1 MQKPIIET
9 HDLSVGYSRKAGKQ
23 VILHQNIRLGLKQGE
38 ITCLLGPNGSGKST
52 LIRTLAG
59 FQKAISGGVLL
70 NGHSITSLSAS
81 ALARQISVVLTDQL
95 TAAGNLKVLDMVAL
109 GRSPYTGF
117 LGRLDRE
124 DQHAVEQALQSTGI
138 LHLHKRMFDTLSD
151 GERQKVMI
159 AKSLAQ
165 ETPVILLDEPTAFL
179 DFPSKVEI
187 MQLLRE
193 AAWDQHKAIL
203 LSTHDIN
210 LALQFADSLWLMGK
224 NLDMKTGVPEDLVLA
239 GELGNFFNRRQTN
252 FDLQTGTFKFQT
264 AGKGN
269 VRITGEGIRM
279 QWLAHALERKGF
291 VIVKEQSSRK
301 NHITIGEGA
310 DGSYILTDKI
320 TQQNKKFQN
329 ISGVLAFAVQ
339 YRWE

>member
-9 HDLSVGYSRKAGKQ
+9 RDLSVGYSQKAGKQ
-23 VILHQNIRLGLKQGE
+23 LILQQDIRLGLKQGE

-59 FQKAISGGVLL
+59 FQKAIIGDVLL
-70 NGHSITSLSAS
+70 NRNSITALSAS
-81 ALARQISVVLTDQL
+81 TLARQVSVVLTDQVA
-95 TAAGNLKVLDMVAL
+95 AAGNLRVLDMVAL

-117 LGRLDRE
+117 LGRLGRE
-124 DQHAVEQALQSTGI
+124 DQHAVEKAMQSTDI
-138 LHLHKRMFDTLSD
+138 LRLHKRMFDTLSD

-187 MQLLRE
+187 MQLLRN
-193 AAWDQHKAIL
+193 AAWEHHKAIL

-224 NLDMKTGVPEDLVLA
+224 NLKMKTGVPEDLVLA
-239 GELGNFFNRRQTN
+239 GELGNFFNRRQTT
-252 FDLQTGTFKFQT
+252 FDLKTGTFKFQT

-269 VRITGEGIRM
+269 FRIAGEGIRM

-291 VIVKEQSSRK
+291 VINKEQFSQQ
-301 NHITIGEGA
+301 NQIFIEEAA
-310 DGSYILTDKI
+310 DGSFILSDSS
-320 TQQNKKFQN
+320 TQQNKKFQK
-329 ISGVLAFAVQ
+329 IGGVLAYAAQ
-339 YRWE
+339 YRWK